1 MADKEFDKDEELVM
15 IRRKRIL
22 KYMFS
27 HSVLGLCVSAAL
39 IVLIVM
45 IVVFVHRHKQ
55 KKREK
60 ILKTSY

>member
-1 MADKEFDKDEELVM
+1 M
-15 IRRKRIL
+15 L

-27 HSVLGLCVSAAL
+27 HSVLGLCAWDLPAL

-45 IVVFVHRHKQ
+45 IVVFAVHRHKQ

-60 ILKTSY
+60 EFEDQLADKLAQETVATMQS